1 MPDRL
6 DVLANACGL
15 STRRFRKGGGGDD
28 KFKASMA

>member
-6 DVLANACGL
+6 DVLAKACSL
-15 STRRFRKGGGGDD
+15 STRRFRKEDD